1 MAETC
6 IAFGGYKNPIQGVGD
21 RQLPTSDAAL
31 VETDKYRFRNWFE
44 NLAMSGSSTPLQDDI
59 PQGPVAVSLQD
70 IFDGIVVDA
79 CQLNILLSLAE
90 DVNLE
95 DEVSQDVSEGEQE
108 GESSQS
114 RGENSAEY
122 EGKLARRTNKILV
135 RLSQTQTRRL
145 WYR

>member
-6 IAFGGYKNPIQGVGD
+6 IAFGGYKNPIQGVGY
-21 RQLPTSDAAL
+21 RQLPTSDVAL
-31 VETDKYRFRNWFE
+31 VETDKYRLCYWFE

-59 PQGPVAVSLQD
+59 PQGPVSVSLQD

-79 CQLNILLSLAE
+79 CQLNILLSLGE

-122 EGKLARRTNKILV
+122 EGKLARRTNEILV